1 MTDPPTSN
9 ARSLRQHIPPKA
21 AWFASYINILSDRIT
36 PQIRACARA
45 YIMYYTPMA
54 VAQLAQRAPT
64 DSSVKWSG
72 PWPSA
77 VRRVD
82 PPHCI
87 GCTQTHCYVTSRRWA
102 KHMCVCVLRE
112 QRGLCCHADW
122 ISCMYSAMNL
132 VPRVSSR
139 CVLLLSSFECR
150 MEN

>member
-1 MTDPPTSN
+1 MTDSPTSK

-21 AWFASYINILSDRIT
+21 AWIASYINILSDRIT
-36 PQIRACARA
+36 PQIRARP

-72 PWPSA
+72 PWLSA
-77 VRRVD
+77 VRRIVHWVHTD
-82 PPHCI
+82 TLLCNLAPL
-87 GCTQTHCYVTSRRWA
+87 GKT
-102 KHMCVCVLRE
+102 HMCVLRA
-112 QRGLCCHADW
+112 QRRLCYHADW
-122 ISCMYSAMNL
+122 ISCMYSAMNFA
-132 VPRVSSR
+132 PQVSTR